1 MEQPTSSAFAAPPD
15 VQAIY
20 FNEFASF
27 TALQG
32 AGLQANT
39 NATDSVIDENAGGMI
54 LGANDGANGG
64 WANVH
69 FPLFDGSAYVV
80 N

>member
-1 MEQPTSSAFAAPPD
+1 
-15 VQAIY
+15 
-20 FNEFASF
+20 
-27 TALQG
+27 
-32 AGLQANT
+32 
-39 NATDSVIDENAGGMI
+39 MI